1 MNAVNIIKVDRLL
14 KTARKVSVDING
26 VYMEFIR
33 QENENIFTLGN
44 KEFTRDDVLLLIE
57 VSKNA
62 TVDSVT
68 FGEIGN
74 SILYI
79 SLEREYIHIDYNI
92 EEEKAVVYKNAKKTI
107 KLDKAGFRMACIRHK
122 IDVFN
127 I

>member
-1 MNAVNIIKVDRLL
+1 MNAINIIKVDRLL

-26 VYMEFIR
+26 VYMDFIR
-33 QENENIFTLGN
+33 EENIFTLGD

-79 SLEREYIHIDYNI
+79 SLEREYMNITYNT

>member
-1 MNAVNIIKVDRLL
+1 MNAINIIKVDRLL

-26 VYMEFIR
+26 VYMDFIR
-33 QENENIFTLGN
+33 EENIFTLGN

-79 SLEREYIHIDYNI
+79 SLEREYMNITYNT